1 MSECESNLTY
11 QTDDLVEINDGGEW
25 RPGWYVD
32 GNKGDAPSC
41 WPHFVAYCDTDEDG
55 EIGVSADYFPDDAVR
70 PRGAPTANAAD
81 PVALPGGDDCC
92 NRPLPDFF
100 GEADA
105 TEPAP
110 PDGYDRELLEIQLAS
125 VHRALSV
132 AHAGLIAT
140 PVETVAP
147 TLALGM
153 AMESIESLIRDVRG
167 E

>member
-1 MSECESNLTY
+1 MSECKAGFKAGDRVRRIADTTEGVIERRSGGDWAVRWEFDHGRTRVFNY
-11 QTDDLVEINDGGEW
+11 SEDSLVHA
-25 RPGWYVD
+25 
-32 GNKGDAPSC
+32 DAP
-41 WPHFVAYCDTDEDG
+41 VT
-55 EIGVSADYFPDDAVR
+55 
-70 PRGAPTANAAD
+70 
-81 PVALPGGDDCC
+81 LPGGDDCC

-105 TEPAP
+105 PEPTP